1 MGFCH
6 DGAMAR
12 DRARSP
18 LRRLSAVRIV
28 IVTVLLV
35 IVVLAF
41 ANWLGP
47 FRGFFRVLLVIGG
60 LAIVLSYAIEWVQK
74 RRR

>member
-1 MGFCH
+1 M
-6 DGAMAR
+6 
-12 DRARSP
+12 
-18 LRRLSAVRIV
+18 RIV

-35 IVVLAF
+35 TVALAF

-47 FRGFFRVLLVIGG
+47 FRGFFRVLLVIGAV
-60 LAIVLSYAIEWVQK
+60 AIVLSYAFEWVQK

>member
-1 MGFCH
+1 MT
-6 DGAMAR
+6 R

-47 FRGFFRVLLVIGG
+47 FRGFFRALLVVGG

>member
-1 MGFCH
+1 V
-6 DGAMAR
+6 AR

-18 LRRLSAVRIV
+18 LRRLSALRIT
-28 IVTVLLV
+28 IVVVLLV
-35 IVVLAF
+35 TIVLAF

-47 FRGFFRVLLVIGG
+47 FRGVFRFLLVIGA
-60 LAIVLSYAIEWVQK
+60 LAIVLSYVVEWVRS

>member
-1 MGFCH
+1 
-6 DGAMAR
+6 MAR

-18 LRRLSAVRIV
+18 LRRLSAVRLV
-28 IVTVLLV
+28 IVSVLLV
-35 IVVLAF
+35 TVVLAF

-47 FRGFFRVLLVIGG
+47 FRGIFRVLLVIGA
-60 LAIVLSYAIEWVQK
+60 LAIVLSYVVEWVQK

>member
-1 MGFCH
+1 
-6 DGAMAR
+6 MAR
-12 DRARSP
+12 DRAQSP

-35 IVVLAF
+35 TVALAF

-47 FRGFFRVLLVIGG
+47 FRGFFRVLLVIGAV
-60 LAIVLSYAIEWVQK
+60 AIVLSYAIEWVQK